1 MNEVLEKLQKI
12 ENNTKLSFKAGLT
25 LEEASTYTGIGR
37 KTLEEAIRLYS
48 VPYSTIGRKKIIY
61 KEYLNELLKAGVEM
75 WEKKELKKKG

>member
-1 MNEVLEKLQKI
+1 MNEVLEKLQEI
-12 ENNTKLSFKAGLT
+12 ENNTKLSFKVGLT
-25 LEEASTYTGIGR
+25 LDEASTYTGIGR

-75 WEKKELKKKG
+75 WEKK